1 MFQNRLKSTFQ
12 QIEDN
17 DLIEAFPNVNI
28 MFKMYLCMF
37 VSNCTGERSFSKL
50 ILNYLRNTMG
60 QERLSSLA
68 LLAIENE
75 LLKGIDFNSSII
87 DRFAKEKARRKDF

>member
-1 MFQNRLKSTFQ
+1 
-12 QIEDN
+12 
-17 DLIEAFPNVNI
+17 
-28 MFKMYLCMF
+28 MF
-37 VSNCTGERSFSKL
+37 VSNCTGERSFSKLKL

-75 LLKGIDFNSSII
+75 LLKGIDFNSHLMRKGKLKYFFKFLCRYNCKSSSFIFKLSPSVVI
-87 DRFAKEKARRKDF
+87 DVNDAAW